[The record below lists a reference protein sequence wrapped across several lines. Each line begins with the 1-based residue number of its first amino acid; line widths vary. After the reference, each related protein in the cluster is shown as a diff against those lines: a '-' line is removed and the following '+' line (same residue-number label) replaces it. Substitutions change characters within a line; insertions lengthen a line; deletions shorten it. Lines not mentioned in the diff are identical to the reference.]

1 MIFDIKMD
9 SKFTCKSRLVAGR
22 HKTETPF
29 STTYFSVVTRES
41 VRLEFVIYG
50 MDNMD
55 FCALPILQAQKSILS
70 IP

>member
-9 SKFTCKSRLVAGR
+9 SRFTCKSRLVAGR
-22 HKTETPF
+22 HKTETPL
-29 STTYFSVVTRES
+29 SATYSSVVTRES

-55 FCALPILQAQKSILS
+55 FCACNIGKA
-70 IP
+70 